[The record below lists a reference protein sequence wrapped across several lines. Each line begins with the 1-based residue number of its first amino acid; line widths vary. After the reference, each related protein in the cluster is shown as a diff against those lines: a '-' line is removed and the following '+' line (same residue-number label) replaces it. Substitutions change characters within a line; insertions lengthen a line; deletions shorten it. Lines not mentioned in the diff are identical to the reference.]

1 MLKINTC
8 AYPKLVLRRLIKS
21 KKCHFIASLEK
32 NVIAKKKKFTTW
44 KKNTGIRANFKF
56 LNYHHNK
63 GTGIIQI

>member
-32 NVIAKKKKFTTW
+32 NVIAKKDIHYLEKKTQ
-44 KKNTGIRANFKF
+44 AYMQSSNFSITNITKE
-56 LNYHHNK
+56 
-63 GTGIIQI
+63 QV

>member
-32 NVIAKKKKFTTW
+32 NVIAKKKDIHYLE
-44 KKNTGIRANFKF
+44 KKNTGIYASSNFSITNITKE
-56 LNYHHNK
+56 
-63 GTGIIQI
+63 QV

>member
-32 NVIAKKKKFTTW
+32 NVIAKKKDIHYLE
-44 KKNTGIRANFKF
+44 KKTQA
-56 LNYHHNK
+56 YMQV
-63 GTGIIQI
+63 QISQLPT

>member
-32 NVIAKKKKFTTW
+32 NVIAKKKTFITW
-44 KKNTGIRANFKF
+44 KKKTQA
-56 LNYHHNK
+56 YMQV
-63 GTGIIQI
+63 QISQLPT